1 MEAMKTI
8 RYLLVFSV
16 VVGLL
21 VAGSLAVAKGGG
33 SYSQLKA
40 FDGKSYAGL
49 QDPEFINYD
58 SALRSYMVQ
67 RINKRFGVSLDP
79 KAYSGFE
86 LLEIEAL
93 FKCKKPGES
102 FDSLLKMYSGR
113 K

>member
-1 MEAMKTI
+1 MGRMKTI
-8 RYLLVFSV
+8 RYLLIFSV
-16 VVGLL
+16 VVGL
-21 VAGSLAVAKGGG
+21 VVVGSLAFAKGGG
-33 SYSQLKA
+33 SYARLQA

-49 QDPEFINYD
+49 QDPEFVNYD

-93 FKCKKPGES
+93 FKCRKPGES
-102 FDSLLKMYSGR
+102 FDSLLKMYTGG

>member
-1 MEAMKTI
+1 MDGMKTKQ
-8 RYLLVFSV
+8 YLLIVPV

-21 VAGSLAVAKGGG
+21 VVGSLAFAKGEG
-33 SYSQLKA
+33 SYSRLQA

-93 FKCKKPGES
+93 FKCRKPGES
-102 FDSLLKMYSGR
+102 YDSLLKMYSGG